1 MATATNV
8 LDRPAMAAAPAAPG
22 QQEVAPW
29 ILALAKLLDNA
40 ITIPGT
46 NRKIGLD
53 PLIGLI
59 PVIGDLLPALMA
71 VAFYQEGK
79 RLGVTRWTQWRMLA
93 NTVLDV
99 LVGLTPI
106 IGDILDAFFKSNAKN
121 VKLLLREVERLRK
134 QDQARS

>member
-1 MATATNV
+1 MATANV
-8 LDRPAMAAAPAAPG
+8 LDRPAPALAPAAPG
-22 QQEVAPW
+22 QPEVAPW

-40 ITIPGT
+40 VTIPGT
-46 NRKIGLD
+46 NKKIGLD

-79 RLGVTRWTQWRMLA
+79 RLGVSRWTQWRMLG

-106 IGDILDAFFKSNAKN
+106 IGDLLDAFFKSNAKN
-121 VKLLLREVERLRK
+121 VKLLLKEVERMRK
-134 QDQARS
+134 AQRVRG